1 MSLKTKLKGAVDK
14 AFAAAGDLVLT
25 GKLTNVTAKG
35 YDFSNGTTDSTT
47 KSESVQIIILDTK
60 KSAGQ
65 AYNATAIIKSGPTL
79 DNYDSVVVGK
89 DKYSIIDISDNG
101 FSVDLTLKKE
111 V

>member
-25 GKLTNVTAKG
+25 GTLTNITATG
-35 YDFSNGTTDSTT
+35 YDFSSGATASTSKT
-47 KSESVQIIILDTK
+47 ESVKIIILDTK

-65 AYNATAIIKSGPTL
+65 PYTATAIIKSGPTL
-79 DNYDSVVVGK
+79 DNYDSILVGT
-89 DKYSIIDISDNG
+89 DKYSITDFSDNG